1 MSQENVDAFKH
12 GVEAFDNGDVDGLL
26 AVADPSV
33 EFYDV
38 FGRMLGGEE
47 RMYRGHEGIRDLIHD
62 LLGAFD
68 STHSEYS
75 EIRDLGDRT
84 LAIGTLQA
92 VGKGSGA
99 VVEAPIWT
107 IAEWKDGKVTRVRTY
122 LDPKEALEATGIQE

>member
-1 MSQENVDAFKH
+1 MSQENV
-12 GVEAFDNGDVDGLL
+12 EAFQRGVGAFNNGDVDGLI

-38 FGRMLGGEE
+38 FQRMLGGED
-47 RMYRGHEGIRDLIHD
+47 RIYRGHDGLRDLIED

-68 STHSEYS
+68 STQSEYS

-84 LAIGTLQA
+84 IGIGHLQA

-99 VVEAPIWT
+99 VVESAIWT
-107 IAEWKDGKVTRVRTY
+107 IARWKDGKATHVRTY
-122 LDPKEALEATGIQE
+122 LDPEEARDAAGV